1 MITLAIK
8 IQTQTP
14 VIPIEIGD
22 LTINFEYTDENIK
35 RLYDHHDKMQ
45 KEIEKIKSDD
55 LESAKEILRKSFDF
69 LLGEGTFEKIYAI
82 SPSIII
88 VTDYYFQIVEGL
100 FEEISKKAGNTA
112 QQKIEKYLQG
122 KKKK

>member
-1 MITLAIK
+1 MAIK

-82 SPSIII
+82 SQSIII
-88 VTDYYFQIVEGL
+88 VRVYYCQIVESL
-100 FEEISKKAGNTA
+100 FEEITKKEGNTA
-112 QQKIEKYLQG
+112 HQKIEKNL
-122 KKKK
+122 KET

>member
-1 MITLAIK
+1 MAIK

-55 LESAKEILRKSFDF
+55 
-69 LLGEGTFEKIYAI
+69 
-82 SPSIII
+82 
-88 VTDYYFQIVEGL
+88 
-100 FEEISKKAGNTA
+100 
-112 QQKIEKYLQG
+112 
-122 KKKK
+122 